1 MSAIK
6 SNLIF
11 FISIFPVWL
20 IKFQFESVNYIIIIL
35 TLILLLIV
43 HNLII
48 KNFKN
53 KFDNLFTKF
62 YYSVLIVYGID
73 NHLGLHSGLT
83 LNYTEFWAKL
93 LNASSF
99 GIVYLASL
107 FILIFLTLLS
117 YIVIKLLR
125 ENGVYIFTFF
135 IFSIFIFSF
144 FDNTNSYKNIN
155 NFENTNKN
163 LSFDKTKIVLILDE
177 FSGVNS
183 LESGTAKGKEFDT
196 LANNFAKKHEMNL
209 YSNIYSLHAN
219 TTFSISSMVN
229 NYKKHRGVNMQ
240 EYKIKE
246 TRENFYSEYYLQ
258 ENKMFKKFNSIS
270 VFQNMHINFCQHE
283 GVKKCDEFNPFIQSN
298 YIEGFKDTP
307 LSKIIMHGN

>member
-125 ENGVYIFTFF
+125 ENGVYIFMINGT
-135 IFSIFIFSF
+135 SIVNGIEL
-144 FDNTNSYKNIN
+144 N
-155 NFENTNKN
+155 NRDGIGIRDENEIEIQITGPAE
-163 LSFDKTKIVLILDE
+163 ILLME
-177 FSGVNS
+177 IP
-183 LESGTAKGKEFDT
+183 
-196 LANNFAKKHEMNL
+196 LA
-209 YSNIYSLHAN
+209 
-219 TTFSISSMVN
+219 VN
-229 NYKKHRGVNMQ
+229 NN
-240 EYKIKE
+240 
-246 TRENFYSEYYLQ
+246 
-258 ENKMFKKFNSIS
+258 
-270 VFQNMHINFCQHE
+270 
-283 GVKKCDEFNPFIQSN
+283 
-298 YIEGFKDTP
+298 
-307 LSKIIMHGN
+307 